1 MPQALLL
8 PRQTLWQKLRGLQPS
23 IEPSQLTTWKLLDKR
38 LRPRA
43 PTLVALA
50 PPGPARVTSDTP
62 AGASPVVALGTNV
75 RTGEV
80 CPASGWWR
88 CGETHALDGTRWF
101 PRGSALPA
109 ATFQVPVG
117 VFGRSTGP
125 EVIQRRSMWQLM
137 RQAEAEGVA
146 LLADAGKE
154 GQDGAARPAGG
165 PSTLA

>member
-23 IEPSQLTTWKLLDKR
+23 IEPTQPTTWRLVDKR
-38 LRPRA
+38 LRPRTPA
-43 PTLVALA
+43 LVSLA
-50 PPGPARVTSDTP
+50 PPGPVRTVPDL
-62 AGASPVVALGTNV
+62 PVDVAQRAALGTSA
-75 RTGEV
+75 RTGDP

-88 CGETHALDGTRWF
+88 CEETNALDGTRWF

-117 VFGRSTGP
+117 VFGRSAGP
-125 EVIQRRSMWQLM
+125 EVIQRRSTWRLM
-137 RQAEAEGVA
+137 RHAEAESVA
-146 LLADAGKE
+146 LLADGSPSAL
-154 GQDGAARPAGG
+154 PPG